1 MTATKGS
8 TMLRYILGRLAQAVG
23 VLWTVFTVTFVVL
36 YLLPSNPVAL
46 LMAAGNMQAEDL
58 SPDQLASLE
67 AQYGL
72 DKPVYVQYATQLW
85 HLVRLDF
92 GDSIS
97 MNVPVSQLLEQ
108 RLGSTLALAAT
119 AVLFT
124 LVLGVAIAYLAAWV
138 QWPPAKVLLSRLPAI
153 GVSLPPFFVGLL
165 MIQVFAFSLGW
176 LPATGTNGWRSLIL
190 PAVMMST
197 PTAAMLAQVLTRSL
211 NDTLA
216 EQYIT
221 TARAK
226 GLSRN
231 VIQARHALRN
241 AALPAVTL
249 LGLLLGSAVAEAVVA
264 ETVFT
269 RDGVGRLAQAAVL
282 AQDVHVV
289 QAIVVIAAAAF
300 VVLNLIVDLI
310 YPLLDPRVTH
320 APRVS

>member
-1 MTATKGS
+1 V
-8 TMLRYILGRLAQAVG
+8 LRYILGRLAQAVG
-23 VLWTVFTVTFVVL
+23 VLWAVFTVTFVVL

-46 LMAAGNMQAEDL
+46 LLAAGDMQVEDL
-58 SPDQLASLE
+58 SPEQLAALE

-72 DKPVYVQYATQLW
+72 DKPVYVQYLSQLW

-97 MNVPVSQLLEQ
+97 KHVPVSQLLAE
-108 RLGSTLALAAT
+108 RLGSTLALGST

-124 LVLGVAIAYLAAWV
+124 LVGGVAIAYLAAWV
-138 QWPPAKVLLSRLPAI
+138 QWRPAKILLNRLPAV
-153 GVSLPPFFVGLL
+153 GVSFPPFFVGLL
-165 MIQVFAFSLGW
+165 LIQVFAFSLGW
-176 LPATGTNGWRSLIL
+176 LPATGTDGWQSLIL
-190 PAVMMST
+190 PAVMMSA

-216 EQYIT
+216 EPYIT

-231 VIQARHALRN
+231 TVQAKHALRN
-241 AALPAVTL
+241 AALPALTL
-249 LGLLLGSAVAEAVVA
+249 LGLLLGATVTEAVVA

-269 RDGVGRLAQAAVL
+269 REGIGRLAQEAVL
-282 AQDVHVV
+282 AQDVHVI
-289 QAIVVIAAAAF
+289 QAIVLIAATAF
-300 VVLNLIVDLI
+300 VAINLVVDLI

-320 APRVS
+320 AHRVS